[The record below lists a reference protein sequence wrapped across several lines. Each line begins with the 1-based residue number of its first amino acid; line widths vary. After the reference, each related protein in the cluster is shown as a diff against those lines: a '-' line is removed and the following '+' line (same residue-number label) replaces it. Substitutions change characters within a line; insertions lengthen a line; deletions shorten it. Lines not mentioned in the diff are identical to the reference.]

1 MRLYNFLKDEL
12 NLTKSELK
20 EYFST
25 HNVYVNDVLS
35 SMLTI
40 VDENSI
46 IKSVFNKDQSIRY
59 FKCIQKE
66 YIYIAYNKPVGV
78 LCSNDKLDPCSI
90 LNFIDC
96 DTRIYPIGRLDK
108 DSHGLIILT
117 NDNKFTNLVLN
128 KDNHVEKKYICRTRE
143 EIDDFFVKRL
153 SKPILINNKYT
164 KECLTRLIDNHTFEI
179 VLREGMNRQIRKMA
193 LSLGKK
199 VIDLKRISFGSYN
212 LDLEEN
218 KYKFIKKEDII

>member
-12 NLTKSELK
+12 NLTKSEVK
-20 EYFST
+20 EYFVA

-40 VDENSI
+40 VEENSV
-46 IKSVFNKDQSIRY
+46 IKSVSSIDQSTRY
-59 FKCIQKE
+59 FKYKQKE

-78 LCSNDKLDPCSI
+78 LCTNDKKNPCSI
-90 LNFIDC
+90 LNFIDSKE
-96 DTRIYPIGRLDK
+96 RIYPIGRLDK

-117 NDNKFTNLVLN
+117 NDNEFTNLVLN
-128 KDNHVEKKYICRTRE
+128 KDNHVEKKYICQTRE
-143 EIDDFFVKRL
+143 EIDDLFVERL
-153 SKPILINNKYT
+153 AKPILIDNKYT
-164 KECLTRLIDNHTFEI
+164 KECITKLIDNHTFEI

-199 VIDLKRISFGSYN
+199 VIDLKRISFGKYI
-212 LDLEEN
+212 LDLEKN

>member
-20 EYFST
+20 AYFST
-25 HNVYVNDVLS
+25 HSVYVNEVLS
-35 SMLTI
+35 SMMTI

-46 IKSVFNKDQSIRY
+46 IKSVSSIDQSIKY
-59 FKCIQKE
+59 FKYVKKE
-66 YIYIAYNKPVGV
+66 YIYIAYNKPVGIV
-78 LCSNDKLDPCSI
+78 CTNDRKNACSL
-90 LNFIDC
+90 LNFIDSK
-96 DTRIYPIGRLDK
+96 DRIYPIGRLDK

-117 NDNKFTNLVLN
+117 NDNKFTNFVLN
-128 KDNHVEKKYICRTRE
+128 KDNHVEKKYICQTRE
-143 EIDDFFVKRL
+143 EIDDLFVNKL
-153 SKPILINNKYT
+153 SKPILIDNKYT
-164 KECLTRLIDNHTFEI
+164 KECITKLIDNHTFEI

-199 VIDLKRISFGSYN
+199 VIDLKRVSFGAYN

-218 KYKFIKKEDII
+218 HYKFIKKEDIL

>member
-20 EYFST
+20 AYFYT
-25 HNVYVNDVLS
+25 HSVYVNGVLS

-40 VDENSI
+40 IDENSI
-46 IKSVFNKDQSIRY
+46 IKSISCIDQSIRC
-59 FKCIQKE
+59 FKYRPKE
-66 YIYIAYNKPVGV
+66 YIYIAYNKPVGIV
-78 LCSNDKLDPCSI
+78 CTNDRKNACSI
-90 LNFIDC
+90 LNFIDSK
-96 DTRIYPIGRLDK
+96 DRIYPIGRLDK

-117 NDNKFTNLVLN
+117 NDNKFTNFVLN
-128 KDNHVEKKYICRTRE
+128 KDNHVEKKYICQTRE
-143 EIDDFFVKRL
+143 EIDDLFVNKL
-153 SKPILINNKYT
+153 SKPILIDNKYT
-164 KECLTRLIDNHTFEI
+164 KECITKLIDNHTFEI

-199 VIDLKRISFGSYN
+199 VIDLKRVSFGAYN

-218 KYKFIKKEDII
+218 HYKFIKKEDIL

>member
-12 NLTKSELK
+12 NLTKSEVK
-20 EYFST
+20 EYFVA
-25 HNVYVNDVLS
+25 HDVYVNDVLS

-46 IKSVFNKDQSIRY
+46 VKSVSSIDQSTRY
-59 FKCIQKE
+59 FKYKQKE

-78 LCSNDKLDPCSI
+78 LCTNDKKNPCSI
-90 LNFIDC
+90 LNFIDSKE
-96 DTRIYPIGRLDK
+96 RIYPIGRLDK

-117 NDNKFTNLVLN
+117 NDNEFTNLVLN
-128 KDNHVEKKYICRTRE
+128 KDNHVEKKYICQTRE
-143 EIDDFFVKRL
+143 EIDDLFVERL
-153 SKPILINNKYT
+153 SKPILIDNKYT
-164 KECLTRLIDNHTFEI
+164 KECITKLIDNHTFEI

-199 VIDLKRISFGSYN
+199 VIDLKRISFGKYI
-212 LDLEEN
+212 LDLEKN

>member
-12 NLTKSELK
+12 NLTKSEVK
-20 EYFST
+20 EYFVA

-46 IKSVFNKDQSIRY
+46 VKSVSSIDQSTRY
-59 FKCIQKE
+59 FKYKQKE
-66 YIYIAYNKPVGV
+66 YIYIAYNKSVGV
-78 LCSNDKLDPCSI
+78 LCSNDKKNPCSI
-90 LNFIDC
+90 LNFIDSKE
-96 DTRIYPIGRLDK
+96 RIYPIGRLDK

-117 NDNKFTNLVLN
+117 NDNEFTNLVLN
-128 KDNHVEKKYICRTRE
+128 KDNHVEKKYICQTRE
-143 EIDDFFVKRL
+143 EIDDLFVERL
-153 SKPILINNKYT
+153 AKPILIDNKYT
-164 KECLTRLIDNHTFEI
+164 KECITKLIDNHTFEI

-199 VIDLKRISFGSYN
+199 VIDLKRISFGKYI

>member
-12 NLTKSELK
+12 NLTKSEVK
-20 EYFST
+20 EYFVA

-40 VDENSI
+40 VEENSV
-46 IKSVFNKDQSIRY
+46 IKSVSSIDHSIKC
-59 FKCIQKE
+59 FKYVQKE
-66 YIYIAYNKPVGV
+66 YIYIAYNKPVGIV
-78 LCSNDKLDPCSI
+78 CTNDKKNPCSI
-90 LNFIDC
+90 LNFIDSKE
-96 DTRIYPIGRLDK
+96 RIYPIGRLDK

-128 KDNHVEKKYICRTRE
+128 KDNHVEKKYICQTRE
-143 EIDDFFVKRL
+143 EIDDLFVERL
-153 SKPILINNKYT
+153 SKPILIDNKYT
-164 KECLTRLIDNHTFEI
+164 KECITKLIDNHTFEI

-199 VIDLKRISFGSYN
+199 VIDLKRISFGKYI